1 MAFHLRQAVLGAL
14 APHRE
19 REQHKGLVKQS
30 PAPARGLWAVPSGA
44 HRELLHTGVS
54 QCFLSGNRAGRWFW
68 CPIPG
73 SPSALLR
80 DSTQCWK
87 PHSSFLSSHGCSPS
101 PLGNSGTQSFEDKV
115 HPKKHPGDL
124 LLGLNQLPSPR
135 SLIVNLKFKQ
145 CLVRN

>member
-30 PAPARGLWAVPSGA
+30 PAPARGLWAAPSGA

-54 QCFLSGNRAGRWFW
+54 QCFLFGNRAGRWFW

-80 DSTQCWK
+80 DSTQC
-87 PHSSFLSSHGCSPS
+87 
-101 PLGNSGTQSFEDKV
+101 
-115 HPKKHPGDL
+115 
-124 LLGLNQLPSPR
+124 
-135 SLIVNLKFKQ
+135 
-145 CLVRN
+145 